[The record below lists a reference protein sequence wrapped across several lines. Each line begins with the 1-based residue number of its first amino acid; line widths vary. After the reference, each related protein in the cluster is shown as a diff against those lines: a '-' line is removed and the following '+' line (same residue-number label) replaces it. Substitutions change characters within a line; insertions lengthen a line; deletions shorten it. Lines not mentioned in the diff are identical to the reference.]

1 MLIKVGKIFATN
13 HPARNCLHYAKC
25 FKSNLGKPK
34 IKNFDQANLTN
45 ITKRKKLI
53 FREKSIL

>member
-13 HPARNCLHYAKC
+13 DPARNCLHYAKC

-34 IKNFDQANLTN
+34 IKNVDQANLTN
-45 ITKRKKLI
+45 ITKRKK
-53 FREKSIL
+53 